1 MDALRHGAA
10 QVFHGHWLLRFP
22 RKPHNTALLTNSRCS
37 LHERAV
43 PMVWP
48 AFCPVVFLTCRDW
61 FFTFCAFHIRYLSL
75 RSVSRST
82 GCGSAFFVRHHLTL
96 MNTKPDPEQFARVVL
111 HQLSALRAETVMMHR
126 SVLEI
131 LEHQND
137 GTAASYKKLV
147 MDRESAIAQER
158 DRIYL
163 AALKLANISEQS
175 SGDAP
180 IQGGR

>member
-82 GCGSAFFVRHHLTL
+82 GCGSAFFVRPLVCRAGHVSCRSGQAHST
-96 MNTKPDPEQFARVVL
+96 PDGRIEPHRFDRRQFRRLAR
-111 HQLSALRAETVMMHR
+111 ALFLRHR
-126 SVLEI
+126 SCRTQGISCRVL
-131 LEHQND
+131 
-137 GTAASYKKLV
+137 
-147 MDRESAIAQER
+147 
-158 DRIYL
+158 
-163 AALKLANISEQS
+163 
-175 SGDAP
+175 
-180 IQGGR
+180 QGSVQRFSPVA